1 MTDGIIFDL
10 DGTLWD
16 STEPCAE
23 AWMETMH
30 RLGYPDFKTSGAHMK
45 KLFGLPLRDI
55 GKAVLPPELTEE
67 EFTRLLEICCVEQ
80 NPYLAGHPGTLYENV
95 EDTLR
100 ALSEKYPLFIV
111 SNCQKGYIEMFLETM
126 GFEKYFKDMENPGRT
141 GLSKAGNI
149 KLIIERNNL
158 SAPVYVGDTIGDCRS
173 TREAGIPFVYAAY
186 GFGDVEDYD
195 YRLEDISDLKEL
207 FL

>member
-1 MTDGIIFDL
+1 
-10 DGTLWD
+10 
-16 STEPCAE
+16 
-23 AWMETMH
+23 
-30 RLGYPDFKTSGAHMK
+30 
-45 KLFGLPLRDI
+45 
-55 GKAVLPPELTEE
+55 
-67 EFTRLLEICCVEQ
+67 
-80 NPYLAGHPGTLYENV
+80 
-95 EDTLR
+95 
-100 ALSEKYPLFIV
+100 
-111 SNCQKGYIEMFLETM
+111 MFLETM

-195 YRLEDISDLKEL
+195 YRLEDISDLKKL